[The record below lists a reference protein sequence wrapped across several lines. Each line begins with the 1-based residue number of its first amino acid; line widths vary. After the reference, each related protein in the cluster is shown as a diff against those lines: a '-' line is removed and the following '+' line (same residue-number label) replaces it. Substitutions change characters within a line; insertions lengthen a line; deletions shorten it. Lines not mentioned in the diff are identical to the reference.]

1 MTVAEFFCYTQH
13 ATKQYQLLDGRVCVS
28 ITPWLTHQ
36 EVSGNVL
43 CALDNFVEPR
53 ALGQMWIGP
62 CDVVLDEYNVAQPD
76 QFLVLAGREY
86 ILTEA
91 NVQGAPDLIVEILSP
106 ITAELDRGYKR
117 QLYARCGVCEYWLV
131 GFMEHQVEVLTLVK
145 DSYARVGLYGKGD
158 SLISPLLTGLRI
170 PVDDIFRSLG

>member
-1 MTVAEFFCYTQH
+1 MTVPEFFACTRH
-13 ATKQYQLLDGRVCVS
+13 ATKQYQLLDGRVCVGV
-28 ITPWLTHQ
+28 TPSLLHQ
-36 EVSGNVL
+36 EVSGNVFRL
-43 CALDNFVEPR
+43 LDGFVRPR

-76 QFLVLAGREY
+76 QFLILAGREH

-117 QLYARCGVCEYWLV
+117 CLYARCGVREYWLV
-131 GFMEHQVEVLTLVK
+131 DFDEHQVEVLTLAQGGYVQ
-145 DSYARVGLYGKGD
+145 AGLYGEGD
-158 SLISPLLTGLRI
+158 SLTSPLLTGLRI
-170 PVDDIFRSLG
+170 TISDVFA